1 MIELRNVTKSYR
13 GTFGRQYIFR
23 DLSFTIPSG
32 RNIALI
38 GRNGAGKSTL
48 MRLLGGLDT
57 PDSGKV
63 LSTQSISWPVG
74 LSGGFQGSLTGR
86 QNVKFICR
94 VYGAEGAG
102 MREKVDF
109 VEKFAE
115 IGKYFD
121 HPVKTYSSG
130 MRARVAFGLSLAF
143 DFDYYLVDEAMSVGD
158 AHFKKKATAAFKGRI
173 DGAKII
179 LVTHGMTQVRKLCD
193 YVMLV
198 EKGKIISYEDVEEGI
213 DAYMAL
219 GGGKT

>member
-13 GTFGRQYIFR
+13 TNLGRQYVFR
-23 DLSFTIPSG
+23 NISFTIPSG

-63 LSTQSISWPVG
+63 VSNDSISWPVG

-94 VYGAEGAG
+94 VYGAEGGA
-102 MREKVDF
+102 MREKVSF
-109 VEKFAE
+109 VEQFAE

-158 AHFKKKATAAFKGRI
+158 AHFKAKATAAFKDRI
-173 DGAKII
+173 DNAKII

-198 EKGKIISYEDVEEGI
+198 DNGKIIPYENVEEGI
-213 DAYMAL
+213 DAYMNL
-219 GGGKT
+219 N